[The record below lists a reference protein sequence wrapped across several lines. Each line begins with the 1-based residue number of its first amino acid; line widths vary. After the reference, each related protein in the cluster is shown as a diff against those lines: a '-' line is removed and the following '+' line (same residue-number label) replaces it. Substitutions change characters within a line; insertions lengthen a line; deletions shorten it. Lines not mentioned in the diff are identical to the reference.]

1 MTQSEVV
8 TFQRSLF
15 AWPEW
20 GRLRPEARLRLT
32 EASAQV
38 RNVRLWGR
46 LSDECLPSAA
56 HPFWIELRHALSWAF
71 ETGSFDDQRVRRR
84 LDQEVQACV
93 ALSDDLLIAFEQADD
108 ARFIGVLDRACA
120 RVTGRP
126 MSIRATA
133 HVRTRAERGA
143 SIAFPPAADIVPRM
157 RVLLAFIRQEDG
169 STALFKA
176 MVALV
181 ALTNCHPY
189 ANGNGRMA
197 RWLFNGVLRWRGGLS
212 SGAYVPLLA
221 FFERSQG
228 GFLIRQRR
236 AEIYGDWDDLAL
248 YLCRIIEMWSAPA
261 DLIAKVSH
269 VT

>member
-1 MTQSEVV
+1 MTQSDVV

-20 GRLRPEARLRLT
+20 GRLSPEARLRLT
-32 EASAQV
+32 EASEQIG
-38 RNVRLWGR
+38 NVQSWGR
-46 LSDECLPSAA
+46 LADECLPSAT

-71 ETGSFDDQRVRRR
+71 ETRAFDDQRVRRR
-84 LDQEVQACV
+84 LDQEVRACV
-93 ALSDDLLIAFEQADD
+93 ALSDDLLTAFEQADD
-108 ARFIGVLDRACA
+108 ERFIGALDRACA
-120 RVTGRP
+120 MVTGGPGSMRT
-126 MSIRATA
+126 TA
-133 HVRTRAERGA
+133 GVRTRAERGA
-143 SIAFPPAADIVPRM
+143 SIAFPPAAGIVPRM
-157 RVLLAFIRQEDG
+157 RALLAFIRQEDG

-189 ANGNGRMA
+189 ANGNGRTA
-197 RWLFNGVLRWRGGLS
+197 RWLFNGVLRWRGGLP

-248 YLCRIIEMWSAPA
+248 YLCKVLEMWATHVASNPEAPHA
-261 DLIAKVSH
+261 A
-269 VT
+269 